1 MKKIIL
7 GLMGVFL
14 LSSICFAAST
24 VERTYWPATMRDE
37 ITYMLEYELDNW
49 AVTSGSYTDL
59 TLKDVGRYQSL
70 IIDLTEASTTNPTVM
85 IRYYEVNPANVL
97 VTESI
102 TIAVPYTLKKYGDNA
117 VIRFTDATTGV
128 AQTITANVFTSVSN
142 PLQPVVNQNSSGTE
156 IFTDASRGYITGNIT
171 EVSAAGML
179 VGIADLQAQITDLRA
194 TNNAIKTA
202 VEIMDDWDSGDQ
214 ANVTG
219 SLLQDI
225 ETAVDGLESLA
236 TDIKNRLESVSA
248 NLAILADWDSGDQ
261 ANVTGSLL
269 QDIETAVDGLES
281 LLASPIETSQN
292 YGYQPAFTESDPGI
306 QQPSQRSFQ
315 EQIHEVVGTSSSTV
329 TASAAGYWTITNWD
343 STAIVVVSFDGS
355 TPNASGTNG
364 GILIPAGP
372 QGINSK
378 TYGKYIS
385 AEEEIYYISDI
396 AGTTVNTTVWQE

>member
-225 ETAVDGLESLA
+225 KTALTAPVRVTVDS
-236 TDIKNRLESVSA
+236 TVVVS
-248 NLAILADWDSGDQ
+248 NSDL
-261 ANVTGSLL
+261 
-269 QDIETAVDGLES
+269 
-281 LLASPIETSQN
+281 
-292 YGYQPAFTESDPGI
+292 PAFTESDPGI

-315 EQIHEVVGTSSSTV
+315 EQIHDVVGNSASTV